1 LTNKVIG
8 ITYSDGTTSNVVY
21 NLDRQGRRTNI
32 VDGSGVRYFKFT
44 DSGLQLMETNAS
56 GILAGISL
64 TNGYDSLNR
73 RTTLAALSNGTPY
86 FIYTFAFDSASRLTN
101 VSDGTYQADYNYL
114 ANSPLVSQIIMRSNS
129 TVRMTTTKQYDLLN
143 RLLAIS
149 NVPSSGSPISFS
161 YVYNDANKRVGRTDS
176 DGS

>member
-1 LTNKVIG
+1 MTNKVIG

-44 DSGLQLMETNAS
+44 DAGLQLMETNAS

-101 VSDGTYQADYNYL
+101 VSDGTYQAD
-114 ANSPLVSQIIMRSNS
+114 
-129 TVRMTTTKQYDLLN
+129 
-143 RLLAIS
+143 
-149 NVPSSGSPISFS
+149 
-161 YVYNDANKRVGRTDS
+161 
-176 DGS
+176 